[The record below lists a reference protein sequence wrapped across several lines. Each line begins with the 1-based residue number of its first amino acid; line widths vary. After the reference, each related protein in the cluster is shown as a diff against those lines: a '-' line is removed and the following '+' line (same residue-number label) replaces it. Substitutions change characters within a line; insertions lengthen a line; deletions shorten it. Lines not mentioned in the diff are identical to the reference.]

1 MDDSYTL
8 FFALGSIL
16 GTVAQLAVII
26 GCIVLVSKQKNAGTL
41 LMLIG
46 SILTL
51 VFNILNFSGSLFAGH
66 RGADSVLSW
75 TKMFAVIGPLPY
87 ILFGIGLLVYAIG
100 HVRKSA

>member
-16 GTVAQLAVII
+16 GTLAQLAVIVA
-26 GCIVLVSKQKNAGTL
+26 CIILVSKQKNGGTL

-51 VFNILNFSGSLFAGH
+51 VFNILNFSGTLLAGNL
-66 RGADSVLSW
+66 GADSILSW
-75 TKMFAVIGPLPY
+75 TKIFAVIGPIPY
-87 ILFGIGLLVYAIG
+87 ILFGVGLLIYAIH